1 MKILIV
7 GDTGFVASYLLPTL
21 EDSLPEAVLYGM
33 SRRAGGNSDVSIHH
47 FAGDVINEVRV
58 AEVIEE
64 VVPDVIINLSSFS
77 SVFESWSDPV
87 RCHQVNYN
95 GTLNL
100 CLAIVK
106 HAPTARFLHI
116 SSLEVYGGSNGPS
129 VSFSES
135 SPVNPQNPYAVSKAA
150 SELLLRQYGISH
162 GLNYTILRP
171 SNHSGPRRK
180 PSYVLSSFAKQI
192 AEIKHGLRKPILN
205 VGNLK
210 AHRDFLDVRDVVRAY
225 TSVIMSDQS
234 NQAIFNVCS
243 GHSYSLSHLL
253 DLMIDIAE
261 VEVKTE
267 IDSRRYRP
275 IDVYC
280 IKGSNSK
287 IKNGIGWEPQIPIE
301 KTIHDLLVFWEKQI
315 C

>member
-1 MKILIV
+1 MKVLVV
-7 GDTGFVASYLLPTL
+7 GDTGFVASYLLPAL
-21 EDSLPEAVLYGM
+21 KDALPEAVLYGM
-33 SRRAGGNSDVSIHH
+33 SRQAGGNPNVEVQH
-47 FAGDVINEVRV
+47 FAGDVTDRART
-58 AEVIEE
+58 AEVVKE

-77 SVFESWSDPV
+77 SVFDSWSDPAA
-87 RCHQVNYN
+87 CHQVNYI

-100 CLAIVK
+100 CLAIVR

-116 SSLEVYGGSNGPS
+116 SSLEVYGGSDDPS
-129 VSFSES
+129 VSFSETA
-135 SPVNPQNPYAVSKAA
+135 PVNPQSPYAVSKAA

-171 SNHSGPRRK
+171 SNHTGPRRK
-180 PSYVLSSFAKQI
+180 PSYVLSGFAKHI
-192 AEIKHGLRKPILN
+192 AEIKHGLRKPILG
-205 VGNLK
+205 VGNLE

-225 TSVIMSDQS
+225 TSVIVSDQS

-261 VEVKTE
+261 VEVKIE

-275 IDVYC
+275 VDVYC

-287 IKNGIGWEPQIPIE
+287 IRNGIGWAPQVPIE
-301 KTIHDLLVFWEKQI
+301 KTIHDLLAFWERQT
-315 C
+315 